1 MPLRNTTS
9 TYGTVTKILH
19 WASVLLV
26 LAGWAIGTAAI
37 VIALGT
43 LALVLVAMYWPWLA
57 QHLRFEPL
65 SPAAL
70 GMAVVCGGLGW
81 GVNALPKRFF

>member
-1 MPLRNTTS
+1 MTMAAVFLNGRQPRNE
-9 TYGTVTKILH
+9 
-19 WASVLLV
+19 
-26 LAGWAIGTAAI
+26 AAI